1 MVKRLILWDIDGTLI
16 RTGGVGA
23 RAIEAGAAAA
33 AALLDVPPVV
43 MSGKTDPQILREIF
57 RAAEIADERIT
68 ALLPRAVA
76 AVERALADA
85 EDDLRRH
92 GSVQTGVVEILE
104 RLAGVG
110 GVRQTLLTGN
120 LMANAAVK
128 LGAFGL
134 TKLLD
139 VEVGAYGTDDPDRNA
154 LVPVALERVE
164 RLRGERYDLSEV
176 WVIGDTPTTSPV
188 LAPVVSAA
196 CWSGPDV
203 PASNRCG
210 TSEPTPSSPTSAIP
224 RRCFG
229 SSWRNST
236 SRGPLPSAHP
246 RLPPPPRLR
255 RPQARVVRRR
265 RRATA

>member
-57 RAAEIADERIT
+57 CAAEIAEEQIT
-68 ALLPRAVA
+68 ELLPRAVA
-76 AVERALADA
+76 AVERALAEA

-104 RLAGVG
+104 RLAEVG

-176 WVIGDTPTTSPV
+176 WVIGDTANDLACARAGGVRCLLVGTGRAGLESVRHLGADAV
-188 LAPVVSAA
+188 LADLGDTEEV
-196 CWSGPDV
+196 
-203 PASNRCG
+203 
-210 TSEPTPSSPTSAIP
+210 
-224 RRCFG
+224 
-229 SSWRNST
+229 
-236 SRGPLPSAHP
+236 
-246 RLPPPPRLR
+246 
-255 RPQARVVRRR
+255 ARVLMSQ
-265 RRATA
+265 